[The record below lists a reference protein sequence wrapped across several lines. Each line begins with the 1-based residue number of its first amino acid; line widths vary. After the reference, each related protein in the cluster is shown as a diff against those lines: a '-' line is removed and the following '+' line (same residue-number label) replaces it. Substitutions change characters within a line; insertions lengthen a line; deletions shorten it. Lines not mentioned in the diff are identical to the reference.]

1 MFSFQQHVRGFLNSP
16 SLKGL
21 IHSVTDFK
29 LEKLAKIPSYEFP
42 PNPRLGKRVEF
53 ILKQLLLNGQ
63 NYTLLGDN
71 IVLKNKKRTIGEV
84 DFLLQQSNVN
94 IHLELAFKFY
104 LFDET
109 LASNFVEQWIGPNRK
124 DFLFHKINHLEHH
137 QLKITHSPEF
147 KDYQNICGS
156 NIYYSPAL
164 LFKAQLFL
172 PYLKKVNIP
181 PNFSQCICGEW
192 MNFKH
197 FESYDDAFLF
207 FIPNKQDW
215 VVEPKENNV
224 WYIKQ
229 KAIKIII
236 ACHERKFSP
245 LVWIKKEGLFKK
257 IFVVWW

>member
-109 LASNFVEQWIGPNRK
+109 LASNF
-124 DFLFHKINHLEHH
+124 
-137 QLKITHSPEF
+137 
-147 KDYQNICGS
+147 
-156 NIYYSPAL
+156 
-164 LFKAQLFL
+164 
-172 PYLKKVNIP
+172 
-181 PNFSQCICGEW
+181 
-192 MNFKH
+192 
-197 FESYDDAFLF
+197 
-207 FIPNKQDW
+207 
-215 VVEPKENNV
+215 
-224 WYIKQ
+224 
-229 KAIKIII
+229 
-236 ACHERKFSP
+236 
-245 LVWIKKEGLFKK
+245 
-257 IFVVWW
+257 